1 MDLICHLITLCLDT
15 HGGRKMIDELFAQ
28 RVFERIDKFDEKI
41 DDLCDRMMKV
51 ELDVTNH
58 LNTVEQNANKKEK
71 RFYVLIAALGTVFA
85 AVSLLQSFN

>member
-1 MDLICHLITLCLDT
+1 MDT

-71 RFYVLIAALGTVFA
+71 RFYVLIAAMGTIFA

>member
-1 MDLICHLITLCLDT
+1 MDT
-15 HGGRKMIDELFAQ
+15 HGGKTMIDELFAQ

-58 LNTVEQNANKKEK
+58 LTTVEQNANKKEK
-71 RFYVLIAALGTVFA
+71 RFYVLIAALGTIFA
-85 AVSLLQSFN
+85 SVSFLQSL

>member
-1 MDLICHLITLCLDT
+1 MDWICHLITLCLDI

-28 RVFERIDKFDEKI
+28 RVFERIDKFDDKI

-58 LNTVEQNANKKEK
+58 LTTVEQNANKKEK
-71 RFYVLIAALGTVFA
+71 RFYVLIAAMGTVFA

>member
-1 MDLICHLITLCLDT
+1 MGLICHQTTPCLNI
-15 HGGRKMIDELFAQ
+15 HGGKTMIDELFAQ
-28 RVFERIDKFDEKI
+28 RVFDRIDKFDEKI

-71 RFYVLIAALGTVFA
+71 RFYVLIAAMGTIFA
-85 AVSLLQSFN
+85 AVSLFQSIS

>member
-1 MDLICHLITLCLDT
+1 MDT
-15 HGGRKMIDELFAQ
+15 HGGRKMIDELFVQ

-58 LNTVEQNANKKEK
+58 LTTVEQNANKKEK
-71 RFYVLIAALGTVFA
+71 RFYVLIAALGTIFA
-85 AVSLLQSFN
+85 AVSLLQSFS